1 MKSKR
6 GFTLIELLVV
16 IAIIAI
22 LAAILFPVFAKAR
35 ERARQASCISNQKQI
50 VAAAKMYSDDW
61 ESTFP
66 FVGTYSNGFYGSW
79 NTSGAPYWGDAI
91 RDYVKASGEIYKCPS
106 VKNQAEPSYAWNRH
120 LTGYPEALVQY
131 PTTTPMCWDW
141 VPGGVISGGDAKL
154 DTAPGIPLN
163 PNPNDD
169 AGWGY
174 YPTNTGA
181 SNIDMAKACS
191 RHAGGLILGFVD
203 GHAKFER
210 PTRWLP
216 NNTSGRFMA
225 CNDGAMLWVDAN
237 YRGIVIS
244 MYPSDPNG

>member
-1 MKSKR
+1 MRSKR

-50 VAAAKMYSDDW
+50 VAAAKMYADDW

-66 FVGTYSNGFYGSW
+66 LVGTYNSGFFGSW
-79 NTSGAPYWGDAI
+79 SQGMYWGDAV

-106 VKNQAEPSYAWNRH
+106 VKNQPEPSYAWNRH
-120 LTGYPEALVQY
+120 LSGYPEALIQF

-141 VPGGVISGGDAKL
+141 VPGGRPSGADARL
-154 DTAPGIPLN
+154 ETAGGIPLN
-163 PNPNDD
+163 PAEDD
-169 AGWGY
+169 NAWGY
-174 YPTNTGA
+174 YPQAGNHAT
-181 SNIDMAKACS
+181 SNAEMAKACS

-225 CNDGAMLWVDAN
+225 SDDQKMPWVSAE

-244 MYPSDPNG
+244 MYPSEP